1 MNMISKIISALL
13 CCVVAINA
21 SAQVKKDF
29 KAVDEYVKKV
39 GALDSMTMGTISE
52 IVTKPFADRTEKVR
66 AIFDWIAYNISF
78 DCKTARSGNTD
89 KNTTVDVLASRK
101 AVGIGY
107 ATLFQDMCSSANI
120 RCLTVDGFVK
130 KNIEEIGDPETDIN
144 HSWAVVQLGQ
154 SPEDWYYVDPT
165 WGSGYTDADM
175 KTFTRSYNDAYFF
188 ADKAIFN
195 LQHYPDNEAWKLGE
209 APKNKKDFFAL
220 PIISSAAF
228 DFGVKRISPSTGH
241 LLVGVDKAEHFSFA
255 VAVKEKIEKVT
266 LLIGKKKPR
275 QEEMQHSFS
284 GGSVIFSYKFKE
296 DGDYPVTILVNG
308 KALATYHVEAESK

>member
-1 MNMISKIISALL
+1 MNMISKKISTLLFCSMAL
-13 CCVVAINA
+13 CV
-21 SAQVKKDF
+21 SGQVKKDF
-29 KAVDEYVKKV
+29 KAIDDFVKKT

-52 IVTKPFADRTEKVR
+52 TVTRPFADKTDKVR
-66 AIFDWIAYNISF
+66 AIFDWIAYNISY
-78 DCKTARSGNTD
+78 DVKAARTSSVG
-89 KNTTVDVLASRK
+89 KNTTDEVLLYRK
-101 AVGIGY
+101 AVSIGY

-130 KNIEEIGDPETDIN
+130 QNIEQIGDDNTEIN

-154 SPEDWYYVDPT
+154 SPDDWFYVDPT
-165 WGSGYTDADM
+165 WGAGYTDADM
-175 KTFTRSYNDAYFF
+175 KTYTRSFNDGYFF
-188 ADKAIFN
+188 ADKATFN

-228 DFGVKRISPSTGH
+228 EFGVKKISPVNGH
-241 LLVGVDKAEHFSFA
+241 LILSADKAEHFSFS
-255 VAVKEKIEKVT
+255 VSIKENIDKVT

-275 QEEMQHSFS
+275 LEEMQHSFS

-296 DGDYPVTILVNG
+296 DGDYPVTVLING
-308 KALATYHVEAESK
+308 KALATYHVEVE